1 MKLINFS
8 NQLAAGPKNISL
20 NFIRE
25 ILSSAGKYEYIFLGP
40 SISEYQVFNDT
51 QNVKFLFVEVGSGF
65 FWKNIKNTAY

>member
-25 ILSSAGKYEYIFLGP
+25 ILSSAGKCEYIFFGAVDFGVSSFQRYP
-40 SISEYQVFNDT
+40 
-51 QNVKFLFVEVGSGF
+51 KC
-65 FWKNIKNTAY
+65 